1 MTKEDGIDETIWWI
15 GVLGQ
20 HTLRL
25 SVADYAPRIAGI
37 YE

>member
-15 GVLGQ
+15 EVLGQ

-25 SVADYAPRIAGI
+25 SVSDYAPTLLAL
-37 YE
+37 